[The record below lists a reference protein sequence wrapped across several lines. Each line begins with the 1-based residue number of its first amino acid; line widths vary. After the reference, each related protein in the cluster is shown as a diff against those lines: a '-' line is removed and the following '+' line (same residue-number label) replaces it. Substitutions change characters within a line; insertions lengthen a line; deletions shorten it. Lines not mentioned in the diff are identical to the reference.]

1 MTKHPEPVYDSS
13 GQAGALHEAVRLRER
28 ADIRALMPFLTASE
42 TGSAEYDEAPYPEQ
56 RAAYVLRLLEL
67 MDYAPGD

>member
-1 MTKHPEPVYDSS
+1 MTKQPLDHDDSS
-13 GQAGALHEAVRLRER
+13 GQAGAFAEAVRLRER

-42 TGSAEYDEAPYPEQ
+42 TGAVEYDEAPYPEQ

-67 MDYAPGD
+67 MDHAPGN